1 MKDIQTRVDDVFDM
15 MLRDLKKSHE
25 ETETFA
31 DAITGILGEI
41 VHSDKTVFTRSELV
55 DIIKKYA
62 EPAFEFCHR

>member
-1 MKDIQTRVDDVFDM
+1 MKDIQTCIDNFYET

-31 DAITGILGEI
+31 DAIIGILGEI
-41 VHSDKTVFTRSELV
+41 VNSDKTVFTRSELV